1 MTFLCTFLTLHMDQT
16 DPMDSSWT
24 SVSYSD
30 KQCVCATL
38 FLSLSHQATFVFS
51 LVCWSPLSLGKG
63 IVAPGWAT
71 ALGWL
76 LTLSSV
82 SLLPLC
88 ALYALATTPGSLTQV
103 SHTVTFLHQQPTTTL
118 GPTITLTPTLT
129 VTLAPTV
136 QHCTMWTDSTLTY
149 LHLPCDL
156 PYDYT
161 RH

>member
-1 MTFLCTFLTLHMDQT
+1 MNPLGPIQT
-16 DPMDSSWT
+16 SN
-24 SVSYSD
+24 
-30 KQCVCATL
+30 VCATL
-38 FLSLSHQATFVFS
+38 SLSLSLQATFVFS

-103 SHTVTFLHQQPTTTL
+103 SHTFVHQQPTTTL

-129 VTLAPTV
+129 VTLTPTV
-136 QHCTMWTDSTLTY
+136 QHCTMWTDSTLNY
-149 LHLPCDL
+149 RHFPCDL
-156 PYDYT
+156 PSWLHKTLVCLENNLYLPIML
-161 RH
+161 